1 MAHSGAVGR
10 LTYRIG
16 KQQYI
21 FKFNYY
27 VISISILGAIY
38 NYNRDGSPNS
48 PAPFFVARLACKFYT
63 YIYWY
68 KLYRPEGVAGHPGRQ
83 SCAETSAP
91 LKNNKTVH
99 FF

>member
-48 PAPFFVARLACKFYT
+48 PAPFLLHALHV
-63 YIYWY
+63 I
-68 KLYRPEGVAGHPGRQ
+68 LYLHLPV
-83 SCAETSAP
+83 
-91 LKNNKTVH
+91 
-99 FF
+99 